1 MDEIKKYNKR
11 ILISSIILI
20 LLSSLVIYL
29 GITCIRLIGGLLVL
43 LITNGTSSM
52 SPSTILYYLI
62 LVSILLNTCLAL
74 FIVNIIFYIKYIKY
88 QKETIQSYK
97 KEGVK

>member
-43 LITNGTSSM
+43 LITNGISSM

-88 QKETIQSYK
+88 QKETIQNYK

>member
-29 GITCIRLIGGLLVL
+29 GITCIRLIVGLLVL

-62 LVSILLNTCLAL
+62 LVSALFNTCLAL
-74 FIVNIIFYIKYIKY
+74 FIVNIIFYIKYIRY
-88 QKETIQSYK
+88 QKETIQGYK
-97 KEGVK
+97 KEGAR

>member
-43 LITNGTSSM
+43 LITNGISSM